1 LETEKLKS
9 STGIIGKKDPKL
21 EDGKLND
28 KKLSKSEDER
38 GGKLIKKEKG
48 KKEKLSSKSEEE
60 KIEKKLIVKSDNLR
74 LSEKTPEEVTKKNSS
89 KSDEEKVIETKIKN
103 DKSQRRNE
111 DEKINKIKKNERMP
125 LILEIVKEKMDGK
138 IVTEDLKKSFF
149 KVQGG
154 NRAGPK
160 K

>member
-48 KKEKLSSKSEEE
+48 KK
-60 KIEKKLIVKSDNLR
+60 
-74 LSEKTPEEVTKKNSS
+74 
-89 KSDEEKVIETKIKN
+89 
-103 DKSQRRNE
+103 
-111 DEKINKIKKNERMP
+111 
-125 LILEIVKEKMDGK
+125 GK
-138 IVTEDLKKSFF
+138 IVF
-149 KVQGG
+149 
-154 NRAGPK
+154 
-160 K
+160 